1 MSGLASRPW
10 LVPLALGLLV
20 LLRLQGLLW
29 DEGRLYHPD
38 ELNLVIA
45 AGKLVFPGGMVP
57 DFHAYNGLALALP
70 KGLAVLLCGPEPWA
84 GCISLA
90 ARLISAICAGV
101 ALWLGYRIALRLGGP
116 LAGGLALGLLGLS
129 APLIQWAHFGT
140 TESALTLA
148 VLAAWAQGLRYLD
161 GQDGP
166 WRAGL
171 GWALILGLAL
181 GEKTSAAVI
190 GIMPLA
196 ALVLRPGGPGRGWAL
211 ALLVAV
217 LLAAA
222 LFVLTTPALIYATQD
237 YLDVMRFEGDVV
249 AGRADVFWTWQFE
262 GAVAG
267 LYELHQ
273 LWGMTG
279 GAGLV
284 LAVLGIAISLRRRDR
299 GAVLGLAFLILYL
312 AIILAWQARFTRYLA
327 PVLPVLLVFAAL
339 GGAALWARLRG
350 TTLRLAFALALLPA
364 ALAGLS
370 LAASYRF
377 PDSRIAAAAALA
389 ARVQKGDVVL
399 LEPRDVGPADF
410 PGASVALLPVME
422 PASPEKTAQLAA
434 ALAQGDWMVI
444 YSRRHWAVLP
454 HLARFPEMCG
464 YYAALTRGDL
474 GYEVALNVPRFAPLG
489 RFLTPGLAAEETRVV
504 FDRPE
509 VFVLRRV
516 NRLPADEMLARITAP
531 GQDCQAE
538 VLLDNL
544 RRPR

>member
-1 MSGLASRPW
+1 MSGLTSRPW
-10 LVPLALGLLV
+10 VLPLALLV
-20 LLRLQGLLW
+20 LLRLQGLMW

-38 ELNLVIA
+38 EFNLVFA

-70 KGLAVLLCGPEPWA
+70 KGLAVVLCGPAP
-84 GCISLA
+84 GGSCISLA
-90 ARLISAICAGV
+90 ARLISALCAGA
-101 ALWLGYRIALRLGGP
+101 ALWLAFRIALRLGGAS
-116 LAGGLALGLLGLS
+116 AGGLALGLLGLS

-148 VLAAWAQGLRYLD
+148 VLAAWAQGLRYLE

-181 GEKTSAAVI
+181 GEKSSTAVI
-190 GIMPLA
+190 GIIPLA
-196 ALVLRPGGPGRGWAL
+196 ALLLRPDGRGRGWLL
-211 ALLVAV
+211 AVPVSV
-217 LLAAA
+217 LLAAG
-222 LFVLTTPALIYATQD
+222 LFLLTTPALIYATQD
-237 YLDVMRFEGDVV
+237 YLAVMRFEGDVV
-249 AGRADVFWTWQFE
+249 AGRTDVFWTWQFE

-267 LYELHQ
+267 LYELRQ
-273 LWGMTG
+273 LWSMTG

-284 LAVLGIAISLRRRDR
+284 LAVLGIAAALRRRDR
-299 GAVLGLAFLILYL
+299 GAALGLAFLILYL
-312 AIILAWQARFTRYLA
+312 AIIVTWHARFTRYLA
-327 PVLPVLLVFAAL
+327 PVLPVLLIFAAL
-339 GGAALWARLRG
+339 GGTALWTRLRG
-350 TTLRLAFALALLPA
+350 TTLRLAFGLALAPA

-377 PDSRIAAAAALA
+377 PDSRIAAAAALE

-399 LEPRDVGPADF
+399 LEPRDIGPSEFA
-410 PGASVALLPVME
+410 GASVVTLPLME
-422 PASPEKTAQLAA
+422 PSTPDKPGQLAA
-434 ALAQGDWMVI
+434 ALAQGDWMVL

-474 GYEVALNVPRFAPLG
+474 GYEVALDVPRFAPLG
-489 RFLTPGLAAEETRVV
+489 GFLSPGLGAEETRVV

-516 NRLPADEMLARITAP
+516 NRLPPEEMLARITAP
-531 GQDCQAE
+531 GQDCRAE